1 MKKFILTATMIAAS
15 LLGHSANADQ
25 IISLPKTEVKALNAA
40 LNATSSVEYL
50 FKCKEIALELFNAGA
65 KIKSGNHTGSN
76 FGTMY
81 QFDFVKAGQTKTL
94 VVRESYLDNNGQPLN
109 PSVVECRIAAE

>member
-1 MKKFILTATMIAAS
+1 MKKNILNTILIAAS
-15 LLGHSANADQ
+15 LLSLTANADQ
-25 IISLPKTEVKALNAA
+25 ILKLSKPEVKTLNAA
-40 LNATSSVEYL
+40 LNANSSVEYL
-50 FKCKEIALELFNAGA
+50 FKCKEIALELLNAGA
-65 KIKSGNHTGSN
+65 RIKGGDLTGSN

-81 QFDFVKAGQTKTL
+81 QFDFVKDGKTKTL